1 MVPDESACVPL
12 FFRSFRGLL
21 MPAVFRGGFAAQLL
35 GRAAGRTAEPVEEE
49 YMQRCCEYITEQ
61 RNVVCR
67 LVAVV
72 FFKGEEGCPAYAA
85 FPGKGHGKVKNQ
97 GQYPGT
103 EAEADDLP
111 APFSV
116 EQHHGCQNNGG
127 NAAGEEE
134 KNGYGPDPGPKRSQ
148 VLNAFFPQVG
158 LAVFL
163 HGGWFG
169 GTVAVFFPGL

>member
-1 MVPDESACVPL
+1 
-12 FFRSFRGLL
+12 
-21 MPAVFRGGFAAQLL
+21 MPAVLCGGFTAQLL

-49 YMQRCCEYITEQ
+49 YMQSCREYITEQ
-61 RNVVCR
+61 RNVVGR

-85 FPGKGHGKVKNQ
+85 FPGKSHGKVKNQ
-97 GQYPGT
+97 GQYPGS

-116 EQHHGCQNNGG
+116 KQHHGCQDNGG
-127 NAAGEEE
+127 DTAGEEE
-134 KNGYGPDPGPKRSQ
+134 KNGYGSDPGPKRSQ
-148 VLNAFFPQVG
+148 VLDAFFPQIGFG
-158 LAVFL
+158 LFL
-163 HGGWFG
+163 HGSRFG